1 MHSYRDA
8 LMVSAAVFVAF
19 ATTASGQTLFKQVD
33 KDGKVTYSDKAP
45 KAGEKAST
53 IVVDKDANIVKMQ
66 TKDSS
71 GKEQKFADIK
81 ARGDARAATRAKLAK
96 EVEVAEE
103 GLEKAKKDLEKG
115 RDPIKGE
122 TRIVVR
128 KEGNSVLRLPEY
140 YGRISSLEEGVK
152 NAEERLKIAEEKY
165 RRGSPD

>member
-1 MHSYRDA
+1 MFDHRIA
-8 LMVSAAVFVAF
+8 LILAAALFAF
-19 ATTASGQTLFKQVD
+19 ATAANSQTLFKQVD
-33 KDGKVTYSDKAP
+33 KDGKVTYSDKPP
-45 KAGEKAST
+45 KEGEKASKV
-53 IVVDKDANIVKMQ
+53 VVDKDVNIIKLQ

-81 ARGDARAATRAKLAK
+81 ARGDARAAARAKLAK
-96 EVEVAEE
+96 EVETAEE
-103 GLEKAKKDLEKG
+103 GVAKAKKDLESG

-140 YGRISSLEEGVK
+140 HARIAGLEEAVK